1 MPDHALFTVLRG
13 HPDDAE
19 LAALTA
25 VLMTLLG
32 ASGPSSEAAPG
43 RPGAAGAPRRAPW
56 GRAPSRR
63 RPVVSWCA
71 P

>member
-25 VLMTLLG
+25 VLTSLLS
-32 ASGPSSEAAPG
+32 AAGPPFPAAPG
-43 RPGAAGAPRRAPW
+43 RPGTAGAPRRASW
-56 GRAPSRR
+56 GSTPSRR
-63 RPVVSWCA
+63 RSAVSWSA